1 MTERLSLSSVFSS
14 EWPNTSYKPSSPFP
28 CTLVLEG
35 RGRGPEDW
43 CSVSR
48 DLPNPV
54 FSPASHPGP
63 PSTPQSPRSWC
74 SQVHSPRVNLLSC
87 LPEGAHLA
95 AQGRE
100 GFWASSHFPSFE
112 PIPCSDLP
120 HTYLSA
126 QCLQALSLWG
136 CLTGWI
142 LVFFFALILAQTLQP
157 LHRS

>member
-87 LPEGAHLA
+87 LAEGAHLA
-95 AQGRE
+95 AQG
-100 GFWASSHFPSFE
+100 GVSGLPATFP
-112 PIPCSDLP
+112 
-120 HTYLSA
+120 
-126 QCLQALSLWG
+126 ALNQ
-136 CLTGWI
+136 
-142 LVFFFALILAQTLQP
+142 FLAQTCPTPTSLLSVSKPWVFEVVLQDEFWFFS
-157 LHRS
+157 LHWF